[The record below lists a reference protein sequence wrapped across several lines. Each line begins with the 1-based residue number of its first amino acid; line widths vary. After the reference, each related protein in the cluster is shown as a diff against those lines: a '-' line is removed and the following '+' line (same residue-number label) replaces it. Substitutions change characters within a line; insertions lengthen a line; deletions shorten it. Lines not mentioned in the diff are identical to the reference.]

1 MLKNLIFD
9 YRYQLALHI
18 TVFVWGFSGILGK
31 LIEVPY
37 YSIVWYRMLIA
48 SVGLVIY
55 AIATKAQL
63 RIPPKKAATFLFV
76 GFIVAAHWSTF
87 FQAIKV
93 SNVSVALTTLASASL
108 FVALLEPIFFKR
120 KLIFYELFFGI
131 AVIVGLSLIFNFE
144 SQYTLGILLALAS
157 AFLAAL
163 FSTINGLL
171 IRENKARIITF
182 YEMVGGVLGISLYT
196 LLFEQPTIADFSPGI
211 NDIIYLLIL
220 GLVCTAIA
228 FVVSVEVMKELSPF
242 TVSISINM
250 EPIYAVVLALI
261 FFGESEQ
268 MTPGFY
274 LGALI
279 IFSTVLGN
287 AALKSIQR
295 RRKKKAA
302 QGA

>member
-1 MLKNLIFD
+1 MLSKLIQV
-9 YRYQLALHI
+9 YRYQIALHL
-18 TVFVWGFSGILGK
+18 TVFVWGFTGILGK
-31 LIEVPY
+31 LIELPY

-48 SVGLVIY
+48 AISLLIY
-55 AIATKAQL
+55 ALAKKSEL
-63 RIPPKKAATFLFV
+63 RISLKRALLFILV

-87 FQAIKV
+87 FQALKI
-93 SNVSVALTTLASASL
+93 SNVSVVLTTLASASL

-120 KLIFYELFFGI
+120 RIIFYELLFGV
-131 AVIVGLSLIFNFE
+131 AVIIGLSLIFNFE
-144 SQYTLGILLALAS
+144 SQYALGIILALIA

-171 IRENKARIITF
+171 IRNDKARIITF
-182 YEMVGGVLGISLYT
+182 YEMVGGVIGMSIYT
-196 LLFEQPTIADFSPGI
+196 LVFESPSVTDFSGSLL
-211 NDIIYLLIL
+211 DAFYLLIL
-220 GLVCTAIA
+220 GIVCTAVA

-250 EPIYAVVLALI
+250 EPIYAIILALI

-274 LGALI
+274 LGAII

-287 AALKSIQR
+287 AALKSYQKR
-295 RRKKKAA
+295 KRKKA
-302 QGA
+302 G